1 MFSFLRWI
9 NRKKID
15 NTETLDMDAHAKP
28 ERAIK
33 TVEDAIRLVEASR
46 LTHIK
51 VGLSDTDGILR
62 GKYLRKDKFLGAL
75 RAGFAFCNVVLGW
88 DVDDQMYDNTKYTGW
103 HTAYPDAMVRIVPE
117 SCRRLPLEQ
126 GNGED
131 MLFFLAEFVG
141 DAEAIC
147 PRGLLQRVLK
157 RASDMGFEAFGALEY
172 EFFMFE
178 ETPHSVREKNYRD
191 LKNWTP
197 GNFGYSVLRSTVEG
211 DFYRQLLDMCEQ
223 MDMPIEGLHTE
234 TGPGVLEAALAV
246 DGVAKMADKA
256 MLFKTFTKAL
266 AQKNNLMATFM
277 AKWSHDHPGQSGH
290 IHLSL
295 REASTGKSAF
305 YDESRPYNMSAK
317 QASFMAGVQRY
328 LPEFMSMFAQ
338 TVNSYSRLVPG
349 YWAPLDATWGVENR
363 TTALRLIP
371 GSEKSQ
377 RVEVR
382 IGSADANP
390 YIALAAALG
399 AGLHGIEQGLD
410 PGQIVE
416 GNAYTQE
423 FPAHLKLPC
432 TLWESAQRLRHSEAA
447 KTLFGEAFVEHFVA
461 TREWEERQ
469 FRRHVTDW
477 ELARYFEII

>member
-1 MFSFLRWI
+1 M
-9 NRKKID
+9 NQ
-15 NTETLDMDAHAKP
+15 HANEHARP

-33 TVEDAIRLVEASR
+33 TAEDAIRLVEASR

-51 VGLSDTDGILR
+51 VGMSDIDGVLR

-75 RAGFAFCNVVLGW
+75 KAGFGFCNVVLGW
-88 DVDDQMYDNTKYTGW
+88 DLDDQMYDNTRYTGW

-117 SCRRLPLEQ
+117 SCRRLPLEP
-126 GNGED
+126 GDGED
-131 MLFFLAEFVG
+131 MLFFLAEFTG
-141 DAEAIC
+141 DAEPVC
-147 PRGLLQRVLK
+147 PRRLLHRVLK
-157 RASDMGFEAFGALEY
+157 RAADMGFDAFAALEY

-178 ETPHSVREKNYRD
+178 ETPHSIREKNYRN
-191 LKNWTP
+191 LKTWTP

-223 MDMPIEGLHTE
+223 MDMAIEGLHTE
-234 TGPGVLEAALAV
+234 TGPGVLEAAIAV
-246 DGVAKMADKA
+246 DNAADAADKA

-266 AQKNNLMATFM
+266 AQKNKLMATFM
-277 AKWSHDHPGQSGH
+277 AKWSHEYPGQSGH

-295 REASTGKSAF
+295 RDARTGESVF
-305 YDESRPYNMSAK
+305 HDDSRPYNMSVR
-317 QASFMAGVQRY
+317 QGSFMAGVQRY
-328 LPEFMSMFAQ
+328 LPEFMAMYAQ

-377 RVEVR
+377 RIEVR

-399 AGLHGIEQGLD
+399 AGLYGIEQALEPD
-410 PGQIVE
+410 TIVT
-416 GNAYTQE
+416 GNAYTQT
-423 FPAHLKLPC
+423 FPDHLKLPC
-432 TLWESAQRLRHSEAA
+432 TLWESAQRLRQSQAA
-447 KTLFGEAFVEHFVA
+447 QTLFGEAFVEHFAA
-461 TREWEERQ
+461 TREWEDRQ

>member
-1 MFSFLRWI
+1 
-9 NRKKID
+9 
-15 NTETLDMDAHAKP
+15 MDAYAKP

-33 TVEDAIRLVEASR
+33 TVEDAIRLVEASG

-126 GNGED
+126 GDGED
-131 MLFFLAEFVG
+131 MLFFLAEFAG

-157 RASDMGFEAFGALEY
+157 RAADMGFDVSAALEY

-197 GNFGYSVLRSTVEG
+197 GNFGYSVLRSTVQG
-211 DFYRQLLDMCEQ
+211 DFYRQLLDLCEQ

-246 DGVAKMADKA
+246 DGAAEMADKA
-256 MLFKTFTKAL
+256 ILFKTFTKAL

-295 REASTGKSAF
+295 CEASTGKSAF
-305 YDESRPYNMSAK
+305 YDESRPYNMSVK

-469 FRRHVTDW
+469 FRRHVSDW

>member
-1 MFSFLRWI
+1 MAEAS
-9 NRKKID
+9 
-15 NTETLDMDAHAKP
+15 DMKVHEKP

-51 VGLSDTDGILR
+51 VGLSDVDGILR
-62 GKYLRKDKFLGAL
+62 GKYLRKDKFLNVL
-75 RAGFAFCNVVLGW
+75 RTGFGFCNVVLGW
-88 DVDDQMYDNTKYTGW
+88 DVDDQMYDNTSYTGW
-103 HTAYPDAMVRIVPE
+103 HTAYPDATVRIIPE

-141 DAEAIC
+141 DAEAVC
-147 PRGLLQRVLK
+147 PRGVLRRVLK
-157 RASDMGFEAFGALEY
+157 RAGEMGFEALAALEY
-172 EFFMFE
+172 EFFMFD
-178 ETPHSVREKNYRD
+178 ETPHSVREKNYRN
-191 LKNWTP
+191 LKTWTP

-211 DFYRQLLDMCEQ
+211 DFYRQLLELSEQ

-246 DGVAKMADKA
+246 DRAIDMADKA
-256 MLFKTFTKAL
+256 MLFKAFTKAL
-266 AQKNNLMATFM
+266 AQKNDLMATFM
-277 AKWSHDHPGQSGH
+277 AKWSHDLPGQSGH

-295 REASTGKSAF
+295 REAGTGKPVF
-305 YDESRPYNMSAK
+305 YDEARPFNMSAR

-349 YWAPLDATWGVENR
+349 YWAPLNATWGVENR

-377 RVEVR
+377 RIEVR

-399 AGLHGIEQGLD
+399 AGLYGIEQRLD
-410 PGQIVE
+410 PEQIVE

-423 FPAHLKLPC
+423 FKPELRLPN
-432 TLWESAQRLRHSEAA
+432 TLWDAAQRLRQSDAA
-447 KTLFGEAFVEHFVA
+447 RSLFGDAFVEHFAA

>member
-1 MFSFLRWI
+1 
-9 NRKKID
+9 
-15 NTETLDMDAHAKP
+15 MDAQVKP
-28 ERAIK
+28 ERAIR

-51 VGLSDTDGILR
+51 VGLSDVDGILR

-75 RAGFAFCNVVLGW
+75 RSGFAFCNVVLGW

-103 HTAYPDAMVRIVPE
+103 HTAYPDALVRIVPE

-126 GNGED
+126 GDGED
-131 MLFFLAEFVG
+131 MLFFLCEFVE

-147 PRGLLQRVLK
+147 PRGLLKRVLK
-157 RASDMGFEAFGALEY
+157 RAADMGFEAFSALEY
-172 EFFMFE
+172 EFFMFD
-178 ETPHSVREKNYRD
+178 ETPHSAREKNYRG

-211 DFYRQLLDMCEQ
+211 DFYRQLLDLCEQ

-246 DGVAKMADKA
+246 DKASDMADKA
-256 MLFKTFTKAL
+256 ILFKTFTKAL

-290 IHLSL
+290 IHVSL
-295 REASTGKSAF
+295 REIGTGKSVFHDAG
-305 YDESRPYNMSAK
+305 RPHNMSAK
-317 QASFMAGVQRY
+317 QANFMAGVQRY

-399 AGLHGIEQGLD
+399 AGLRGIEQGLE
-410 PGQIVE
+410 PEPIVQ

-423 FPAHLKLPC
+423 FPAHLRLPN
-432 TLWESAQRLRHSEAA
+432 TLWDAAQRLRNSEAA
-447 KTLFGEAFVEHFVA
+447 KALFGEAFVEHFVA